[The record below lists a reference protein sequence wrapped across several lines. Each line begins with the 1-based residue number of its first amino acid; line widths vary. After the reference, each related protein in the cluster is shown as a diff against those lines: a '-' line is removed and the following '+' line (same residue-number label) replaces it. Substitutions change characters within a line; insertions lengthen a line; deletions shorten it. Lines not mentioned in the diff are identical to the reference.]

1 MKIIYIY
8 KLLVQIRR
16 LIVVLSA
23 VILGNRELSTQEIQ
37 YYATKKKNKDN
48 ANINNQTQN
57 IVKKPLPTGTVTTDR
72 TMLFELNGKN
82 DKPKSN

>member
-1 MKIIYIY
+1 MP
-8 KLLVQIRR
+8 
-16 LIVVLSA
+16 
-23 VILGNRELSTQEIQ
+23 
-37 YYATKKKNKDN
+37 TKKKNKDN